1 MVPRITKAACPPHPF
16 HEEIHQRNYSFGKQ
30 CMITIWRWNK
40 YMVPYVKILYLS
52 KKIEILIWKLHFYIP
67 LHFCFISQKQFF
79 LALFVSFFCSYL
91 CKSIFISQSAKDKH
105 DKEQHKWNRRKRI
118 TVRRKERGPTHFSST
133 PSKKWSQNQLRPCCP
148 YTITSF
154 YYLTFKKY
162 VYIPTNSHR
171 MPIEQNTE

>member
-1 MVPRITKAACPPHPF
+1 MPILFEVEIHCIVSKNLISFEKTWDFYLKATFLHSFTFLFYRTKA
-16 HEEIHQRNYSFGKQ
+16 I
-30 CMITIWRWNK
+30 
-40 YMVPYVKILYLS
+40 
-52 KKIEILIWKLHFYIP
+52 
-67 LHFCFISQKQFF
+67 F

-118 TVRRKERGPTHFSST
+118 AVRRKERGPTHFSST

>member
-1 MVPRITKAACPPHPF
+1 MPILFEVEIHCILSKNFISFEKIWDFYLKATSLLTFTFLFYRTKA
-16 HEEIHQRNYSFGKQ
+16 I
-30 CMITIWRWNK
+30 
-40 YMVPYVKILYLS
+40 
-52 KKIEILIWKLHFYIP
+52 
-67 LHFCFISQKQFF
+67 F
-79 LALFVSFFCSYL
+79 LALFVSFFFCSYL

-118 TVRRKERGPTHFSST
+118 AVRRKECGPTHFSST